1 MTANLPATEPLRWCL
16 ALIAFGL
23 NPESNERR
31 HLSILISFGQVLE
44 IGNTSEAYDELF
56 RYFKFHD
63 PFHET
68 EDRLMQT
75 LAYIDVKKTL
85 PITSRTGSHDYRAG

>member
-1 MTANLPATEPLRWCL
+1 MEPLKVVPWPGSCR
-16 ALIAFGL
+16 IESL
-23 NPESNERR
+23 NPTNGS
-31 HLSILISFGQVLE
+31 HLSILSDFRRVLE

-75 LAYIDVKKTL
+75 LAYIDVKKFL
-85 PITSRTGSHDYRAG
+85 PTALKDRFT